1 MNPIVVRE
9 YAYLTTSP
17 LAQNTLDHA
26 QVSESAFD
34 WLCGLEERRTNG
46 GRLLSVVGRNEL
58 QLRSFVGVLESP
70 CGQVIEILPKHLD
83 LNDPEPARALMC
95 RLVAGGLN
103 LPLHEADEAGLR
115 LFRTSLS
122 EWIMGRFLTALEH
135 LLKRGLRFDYLR
147 VEEESRY
154 LRGQLDVARQL
165 RQPPHKGHLLHI
177 RHDVFLANRPE
188 NRLLKAALD
197 AVAKRTRDAQN
208 WRLSHELGGV
218 LRELPASH
226 DAEQDFRVWRDD
238 RLMVH
243 YRPVKPWCE
252 LILRQHLPH
261 AVHGDWRGISF
272 LFPMERLF
280 EDYVAR
286 WMHRHL
292 QNGARL
298 VTQARRHSL
307 CRHRGREMFQL
318 RPDLLLEQG
327 ERRWA
332 MDTKWKRLDA
342 TATEQKYGIAQGD
355 FYQMFAYGHHYQG
368 GQGDMALI
376 YPKGRDFAEPLPPF
390 EMQPGLRLWVLP
402 FDLETEM
409 LLLPQSWSEEPLPL
423 KISSARAL

>member
-9 YAYLTTSP
+9 YAYLTTSS

-34 WLCGLEERRTNG
+34 WLCSLEERCTNG
-46 GRLLSVVGRNEL
+46 GRLLSIVGRNEL

-70 CGQVIEILPKHLD
+70 CGQVIEILPKHHDLD
-83 LNDPEPARALMC
+83 DPEPARALMC
-95 RLVAGGLN
+95 RLIASALN
-103 LPLHEADEAGLR
+103 LPPREAKEAGLR
-115 LFRTSLS
+115 LFRTPLS
-122 EWIMGRFLTALEH
+122 EWIIGRFLTALEH

-154 LRGQLDVARQL
+154 LRGQLDVARQS
-165 RQPPHKGHLLHI
+165 RQPPHKGHRLHI

-188 NRLLKAALD
+188 NRLIKAALD
-197 AVAKRTRDAQN
+197 VAAKRTRDAQN
-208 WRLSHELGGV
+208 WRLSRELGGV

-226 DAEQDFRVWRDD
+226 DAEQDFRKWQDD

-243 YRPVKPWCE
+243 YRPMKPWCE

-280 EDYVAR
+280 EEFVAR
-286 WMHRHL
+286 WTHRQL

-332 MDTKWKRLDA
+332 IDTKWKRLDA
-342 TATEQKYGIAQGD
+342 TTPDQSYGIAQGD
-355 FYQMFAYGHHYQG
+355 FYQMFAYGHHYQAG
-368 GQGDMALI
+368 HGDMALI
-376 YPKGRDFAEPLPPF
+376 YPKGRDFCVPLPAF

-402 FDLETEM
+402 FDLEAEM
-409 LLLPQSWSEEPLPL
+409 LLLPQSWSDDPLPL
-423 KISSARAL
+423 EISSARAL

>member
-9 YAYLTTSP
+9 YAHLTTSP

-26 QVSESAFD
+26 QVSVSVFD
-34 WLCGLEERRTNG
+34 WLCCLEERRTAG
-46 GRLLSVVGRNEL
+46 GRLLNVVGRNEL

-70 CGQVIEILPKHLD
+70 CGQVIEILPKLHDLD
-83 LNDPEPARALMC
+83 DPESARALMC
-95 RLVAGGLN
+95 RLIAGALN
-103 LPLHEADEAGLR
+103 LPSRDADEAGLR
-115 LFRTSLS
+115 LFRTPLS
-122 EWIMGRFLTALEH
+122 EWVMRRFLTALEH

-147 VEEESRY
+147 IEEESRY

-177 RHDVFLANRPE
+177 RHDVFQADRPE

-197 AVAKRTRDAQN
+197 MVAKSTTDAQN

-218 LRELPASH
+218 LRELRASP
-226 DAEQDFRVWRDD
+226 DAEQDFRMWQDD
-238 RLMVH
+238 RLMMH
-243 YRPVKPWCE
+243 YRAVKPWCQ

-280 EDYVAR
+280 EDYVTR
-286 WMHRHL
+286 WMKRHL
-292 QNGARL
+292 QSGARL
-298 VTQARRHSL
+298 TTQVRRHSL
-307 CRHRGREMFQL
+307 CRHLGQEMFQL

-332 MDTKWKRLDA
+332 MDIKWKRLDA
-342 TATEQKYGIAQGD
+342 MAPEQKYGITQGD

-376 YPKGRDFAEPLPPF
+376 YPKGRDFSTHLPPF

-402 FDLETEM
+402 FDLEAEM
-409 LLLPQSWSEEPLPL
+409 LSLPQSWAEGLLPL
-423 KISSARAL
+423 ESSSARE